1 MSLLTDPAT
10 AAAVNPLTPFEG
22 PADRVAEPAS
32 PPRRGNRRSSQTIEN
47 IFACTEEILLQSGA
61 ERISILDVCRAADIS
76 RGTFYRY
83 FASQEEL
90 LDAFSR
96 HLRERF
102 HRALHEAVDPHT
114 DPDRRFAAIVAYLD
128 NYLESG
134 RARRLLLVAPEYA
147 IGFFRR
153 IFHDSTARFQDALGI
168 VFDSWDLRYGIQVDR
183 ELMVEMLIRYVL
195 SEQLVPSEGDRRSLP
210 RRLARIGRLVDGLLA
225 GSPARAR
232 R

>member
-1 MSLLTDPAT
+1 MSLQSDSATKAAVEPLAQFKEPAELASGPAT
-10 AAAVNPLTPFEG
+10 LL
-22 PADRVAEPAS
+22 
-32 PPRRGNRRSSQTIEN
+32 RRGNVRSSQTIES

-61 ERISILDVCRAADIS
+61 ERISIHDVCRAANIS

-90 LDAFSR
+90 LDALSR

-114 DPDRRFAAIVAYLD
+114 DPDERFAAIVSYLD
-128 NYLESG
+128 NYLEVG
-134 RARRLLLVAPEYA
+134 RVRGLLLVAPDYA

-153 IFHDSTARFQDALGI
+153 IFNDATVRFQVPMGI
-168 VFDSWDLRYGIQVDR
+168 VFDAWELRYGIQVDR
-183 ELMVEMLIRYVL
+183 ELMVELLIRYVL
-195 SEQLVPSEGDRRSLP
+195 SEQLAPSEGDRRSLP
-210 RRLARIGRLVDGLLA
+210 RRIGRMVDGLLA